1 MVKSVLK
8 KRLQRKKMGNE
19 LTEEDYF
26 RIDTYYRLVP
36 HPEHPDDVTQQCIEM
51 TTGPFKGVIYKYGK
65 FQVAPPDAE
74 DESTAKYEYDIIMVP
89 PELEGV
95 EHTDEEGE
103 EFEFMIGEILIKLL
117 WDRYKDT
124 EKAELSNPIT
134 FVEDDESEDRTPD
147 IITLDS

>member
-1 MVKSVLK
+1 M
-8 KRLQRKKMGNE
+8 M
-19 LTEEDYF
+19 
-26 RIDTYYRLVP
+26 
-36 HPEHPDDVTQQCIEM
+36 
-51 TTGPFKGVIYKYGK
+51 TGPFKGVIYKYGK

>member
-1 MVKSVLK
+1 
-8 KRLQRKKMGNE
+8 MGNE
-19 LTEEDYF
+19 LTQEDYN
-26 RIDTYYRLVP
+26 RIESYYRLVP
-36 HPEHPDDVTQQCIEM
+36 HPENPEDVSQQCIEM
-51 TTGPFKGVIYKYGK
+51 MTGPFKGVIYKYGK
-65 FQVAPPDAE
+65 FQVAPPDTE

-134 FVEDDESEDRTPD
+134 FVEDDESTDRTPNTISFD
-147 IITLDS
+147 TQ